1 MVLASTLHI
10 GGAERV
16 MANLAKYIDRDR
28 FRVLVCHL
36 KERGVV
42 GDEIERG
49 GTEIVGVPS
58 ASRGIQRYLSYRRL
72 ARVVREHDI
81 ELIHSHTTY
90 SLVDGAL
97 CTLLAER
104 NVRLVHTFH
113 FGNYPHY
120 PLHYRLME
128 GVASRASDQLVAVGQ
143 EQANVIAN
151 MYRLKRDRLN
161 VIVNGVDS
169 MAARPD
175 PEWRARLSRRDA
187 VVIGTICTF
196 IEQKG
201 LPYLLRVAAQLKA
214 AGMRAVFVVVGDGHL
229 RPQIQRDC
237 EAMGLSD
244 YVYLTGWKN
253 EAGITMMPL
262 FHIFFQPSLWEAMSM
277 VVLEAMA
284 AGKPVV
290 ATDVGDNRH
299 VVRHDQTG
307 YVVPVSDVDAM
318 AKALQRL
325 VHSEERRRA
334 FGDAGRRR
342 YEQEYTVQSMVR
354 RYEQIYSQSLR

>member
-1 MVLASTLHI
+1 MRRGQKRKRSREQAQH
-10 GGAERV
+10 GEGAERQEKT
-16 MANLAKYIDRDR
+16 LQRGPK
-28 FRVLVCHL
+28 RVRGHGSRTHRG
-36 KERGVV
+36 ER
-42 GDEIERG
+42 
-49 GTEIVGVPS
+49 T
-58 ASRGIQRYLSYRRL
+58 
-72 ARVVREHDI
+72 
-81 ELIHSHTTY
+81 
-90 SLVDGAL
+90 
-97 CTLLAER
+97 C
-104 NVRLVHTFH
+104 
-113 FGNYPHY
+113 
-120 PLHYRLME
+120 
-128 GVASRASDQLVAVGQ
+128 GQ
-143 EQANVIAN
+143 
-151 MYRLKRDRLN
+151 
-161 VIVNGVDS
+161 
-169 MAARPD
+169 
-175 PEWRARLSRRDA
+175 RRDA
-187 VVIGTICTF
+187 GGGRNAAAVV
-196 IEQKG
+196 
-201 LPYLLRVAAQLKA
+201 AQLKA